1 MSPRPG
7 FFNAL
12 AISYNGILVD
22 PGRAVRRMRTNPGI
36 EMSQAELAKKTGLT
50 QADISRIELNK
61 ANTSM
66 ATYAKLAKAM
76 GVTLDQ
82 MFGR

>member
-1 MSPRPG
+1 MSPKPG
-7 FFNAL
+7 FFNTL
-12 AISYNGILVD
+12 TISYNGILVD

-36 EMSQAELAKKTGLT
+36 EMSQAELAKKAGLT

-82 MFGR
+82 LFGR